1 MNPLAGVLGEAW
13 QLYRTHAKHLL
24 AIAFVIYLIA
34 ALLAA
39 LLSLAGTFGSVL
51 GAIVSACAAFV
62 LQATLIKAVQDVRSG
77 RSEMS
82 IGATVSAVLPF
93 LVPVGI
99 ASILAGVA
107 IWIGFLLL
115 VVPGLFLLTI
125 WAVIIP
131 VIVIER
137 SDALASFGRSQQL
150 VRGRG
155 WYVFGTLVLV
165 WLALVVASFVL
176 VVIFA
181 VLPLSVR
188 DGLSTVIA
196 GTVIAPYLAII
207 VTLIY
212 YRLAGDHRDN
222 AASVWS

>member
-13 QLYRTHAKHLL
+13 QLYRAHAKHLL

-34 ALLAA
+34 ALLSA
-39 LLSLAGTFGSVL
+39 LLSLAGAFGTGL
-51 GAIVSACAAFV
+51 AAIVSAFATFL

-77 RSEMS
+77 RAGMS
-82 IGATVSAVLPF
+82 IESTVSAVLPY
-93 LVPVGI
+93 LVPVAI
-99 ASILAGVA
+99 ASILAGIA
-107 IWIGFLLL
+107 IWIGFILLI
-115 VVPGLFLLTI
+115 VPGLFLLTI

-131 VIVIER
+131 VIMIER
-137 SDALASFGRSQQL
+137 PDPLASFGRSHQL

-165 WLALVVASFVL
+165 WLALVLASFVL

-196 GTVIAPYLAII
+196 GTLIAPYLAIT

-212 YRLAGDHRDN
+212 YRLVGDP
-222 AASVWS
+222 AAPARPW

>member
-13 QLYRTHAKHLL
+13 QLYRAHAKHLL

-34 ALLAA
+34 ALLSA
-39 LLSLAGTFGSVL
+39 LLSLAGAFGTGL
-51 GAIVSACAAFV
+51 AAIVSAFATFL

-77 RSEMS
+77 RAGMS
-82 IGATVSAVLPF
+82 IESTVSAVLPY
-93 LVPVGI
+93 LVPVAI
-99 ASILAGVA
+99 ASILAGIA
-107 IWIGFLLL
+107 IWIGFILLI
-115 VVPGLFLLTI
+115 VPGLFLLTI

-131 VIVIER
+131 VIMIER
-137 SDALASFGRSQQL
+137 PDPLASFGRSHQL

-165 WLALVVASFVL
+165 WLALVLASFVL

-196 GTVIAPYLAII
+196 GTLIAPYLAIT

-212 YRLAGDHRDN
+212 YRLAGDP
-222 AASVWS
+222 AAPARPW